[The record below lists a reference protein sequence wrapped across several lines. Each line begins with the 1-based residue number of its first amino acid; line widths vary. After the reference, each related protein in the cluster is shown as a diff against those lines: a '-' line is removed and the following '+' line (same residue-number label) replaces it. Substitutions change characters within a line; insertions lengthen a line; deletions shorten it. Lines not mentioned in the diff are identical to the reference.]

1 MTLDTFELTLLSA
14 LLKDEILLKK
24 TIGLIEPIMF
34 TSSLCLELHD
44 FLKIYYREYSKIPS
58 KTELLH
64 LYSNSKPIEDSKPF
78 ESLLDLLLSQSV
90 SSDFVMSELNKFIRL
105 RSLEK
110 LFRSNYDS
118 VKIGKDVDTSVI
130 VSEIFKIQLSTL
142 KDKKVYGVSI
152 NEIDY
157 LLEQNKLRKFI
168 PTNVPFLNEI
178 LEGGGICSGQLGVI
192 LAPPNYG
199 KTMMLLNFALYA
211 YLKKFNVLFVTL
223 EMQDYA
229 IMKRIM
235 FLLSGALQENV
246 NYNSMRRITSQLENK
261 FMILYKPVK
270 TLTVDCLYSIYHQ
283 AVADDI
289 KFDVIF
295 IDYAD
300 LLTTVSK
307 YKEKRFELADIFV
320 ALKGFAQVTETPV
333 WTATQT
339 NREGMRAE
347 TVTMEHLA
355 EDFSK
360 GMTSD
365 IILSLSNKME
375 ADRVLKLYLTKQ
387 REGRSNITINTFVSR
402 NMWCE
407 HRDNLETVSLNEGI

>member
-1 MTLDTFELTLLSA
+1 MTLDNFELTLLSA
-14 LLKDEILLKK
+14 LLKDESLLRK
-24 TIGLIEPIMF
+24 TIGLIDQTMF
-34 TSSLCLELHD
+34 TSSLCLELYD

-64 LYSNSKPIEDSKPF
+64 LYNSARPIEDFRPF
-78 ESLLDLLLSQSV
+78 ESLIDLLLSQSV
-90 SSDFVMSELNKFIRL
+90 SADFVMSELNKFTRL
-105 RSLEK
+105 RNLEK
-110 LFRSNYDS
+110 LFRINYDS
-118 VKIGKDVDTSVI
+118 VKTGKDIDVSMV
-130 VSEIFKIQLSTL
+130 VSEIFKIQMQTV
-142 KDKKVYGVSI
+142 KDRKIYGIGI

-157 LLEQNKLRKFI
+157 LFEQHKLRKFI

-223 EMQDYA
+223 EMPDYA

-235 FLLSGALQENV
+235 FLLSGALQENI
-246 NYNSMRRITSQLENK
+246 NYDSVKRITSHLNNK

-270 TLTVDCLYSIYHQ
+270 TLTVDYLYSVYHQ
-283 AVADDI
+283 ALADDI
-289 KFDVIF
+289 KFDVVF
-295 IDYAD
+295 VDYAD

-320 ALKGFAQVTETPV
+320 GLKGFAQVVETPV

-375 ADRVLKLYLTKQ
+375 ANKVAKLYLTKQ

-407 HRDNLETVSLNEGI
+407 HRDNLETVSLDDTI